1 MNTFIPKTG
10 YTIRQKTKKEII
22 LQSKKPILTIGAAKK
37 AASTNIEWFNVL
49 SELVDNAILVDKS
62 KCITVT
68 MNLHYNEDNEK
79 SYIEVIDDSIGIPEK
94 DILNVFDYG
103 QSSNHGKMLL
113 CKMGMGL
120 KGAIWGL
127 GEFDYLVTKTVNGNK
142 CQAKPAKYD
151 SDSDILEYVQVNPTT
166 SELDAQ
172 SSGTVVKIK
181 RVNDKLPNW
190 TSKAH
195 FDKFVDNFN
204 SMYANLLYENRVKI
218 IISYSNSLGIKWYK
232 ECSGSFPLMSNPRHL
247 LNNDISIGFNE
258 PTYIKD
264 TTTPIDG
271 VEIKTKNTKVKLTAW
286 HKPTPNQV
294 EKYYDS
300 SKNETYNPEKYKQS
314 LFGYGSDTGGYT
326 IMYKGKYIEF
336 GVEKNASRTENQGII
351 LEIQDDSGLSFTG
364 YKNTL
369 QKNNNYKE
377 MLEAVDAYLKQNG
390 FFVRSIVGTP
400 SVEEDEIVKKF
411 LEYIQK
417 DAIYLE
423 SFGIENY
430 QKQVETWIRTE
441 VGETDIIIRNY
452 ENPEIVTCVI
462 EAKKDRCG
470 GYEAAQLW
478 GYMAYHKCK
487 KGILL
492 SGADEQP
499 SLNAMIKSLKDFC
512 NLPEVEIQ
520 KMNVKTLKAGKFF
533 NI

>member
-1 MNTFIPKTG
+1 MKTSTHNT
-10 YTIRQKTKKEII
+10 QII
-22 LQSKKPILTIGAAKK
+22 LKSKKPILTIGAAKK
-37 AASTNIEWFNVL
+37 AASTNMEWYHVL
-49 SELVDNAILVDKS
+49 SELVDNTILIDK
-62 KCITVT
+62 KCIRVT
-68 MNLHYNEDNEK
+68 INLHHNEDNEK

-94 DILNVFDYG
+94 DILNIFDYG

-142 CQAKPAKYD
+142 CQAKPKKYD
-151 SDSDILEYVQVNPTT
+151 SDSDILEYVQINPTT

-190 TSKAH
+190 TVKAH
-195 FDKFVDNFN
+195 FDGFVDKFN
-204 SMYANLLYENRVKI
+204 SMYANLLYENKVKI
-218 IISYSNSLGIKWYK
+218 IISYSNSLGIKWYR
-232 ECSGSFPLMSNPRHL
+232 ECSGSFPLMSNPRHII
-247 LNNDISIGFNE
+247 NNDISMGFNE
-258 PTYIKD
+258 ASYIKN
-264 TTTPIDG
+264 TNTKIDG
-271 VEIKTKNTKVKLTAW
+271 LEIKTKNTKVKLTAW

-294 EKYYDS
+294 EKYYDF
-300 SKNETYNPEKYKQS
+300 SKNEAYNPEKYKES

-336 GVEKNASRTENQGII
+336 GVEKHQCRTENQGII

-377 MLEAVDAYLKQNG
+377 MIDAVDEYLKEIG

-423 SFGIENY
+423 SFGIENF

-441 VGETDIIIRNY
+441 VGETDIIIRDY
-452 ENPEIVTCVI
+452 QNPEIITCVI

-499 SLNAMIKSLKDFC
+499 AFNVMIKSLKDFC

>member
-1 MNTFIPKTG
+1 MSKS
-10 YTIRQKTKKEII
+10 KKQVI

-37 AASTNIEWFNVL
+37 AASTNIEWFSVL
-49 SELVDNAILVDKS
+49 SELIDNSILVDKS
-62 KCITVT
+62 KCVNVT
-68 MNLHYNEDNEK
+68 MNLHYNQDNES

-94 DILNVFDYG
+94 DILHVFDYG
-103 QSSNHGKMLL
+103 QSSNQGKMLL

-127 GEFDYLVTKTVNGNK
+127 GEFDYLITKTANGNK
-142 CQAKPAKYD
+142 CQAQPNKYD
-151 SDSDILEYVQVNPTT
+151 SDSDVLEYIQIEPTT
-166 SELDAQ
+166 SQLDAQ
-172 SSGTVVKIK
+172 TSGTIIRIK

-190 TSKAH
+190 ANKSH
-195 FDKFVDNFN
+195 FESFVDKIS
-204 SMYANLLYENRVKI
+204 SMYANLLHENRVKI
-218 IISYSNSLGIKWYK
+218 SISYSNSTGTKWYK
-232 ECSGSFPLMSNPRHL
+232 ECTGSFPLMSNPRHI

-264 TTTPIDG
+264 TTTPING
-271 VEIKTKNTKVKLTAW
+271 MEIKTKNTKIKLTAW

-300 SKNETYNPEKYKQS
+300 SKNEVYNPEKYKES
-314 LFGYGSDTGGYT
+314 LFGYGSETGGIT

-336 GVEKNASRTENQGII
+336 GVEKHRSRTESQGVI
-351 LEIQDDSGLSFTG
+351 LEIEDDSGLSFTG

-377 MLEAVDAYLKQNG
+377 MLLAVDEFLKENG

-411 LEYIQK
+411 LEFIQK
-417 DAIYLE
+417 DSIYLE
-423 SFGIENY
+423 NFGIESFH
-430 QKQVETWIRTE
+430 KQVETWIRTE
-441 VGETDIIIRNY
+441 VGETDIIIRDYNDP
-452 ENPEIVTCVI
+452 NIITCVI

-499 SLNAMIKSLKDFC
+499 SFGTMIKSLKEFC

-520 KMNVKTLKAGKFF
+520 KMNVKTLKSGRFF
-533 NI
+533 TI

>member
-1 MNTFIPKTG
+1 MNTKENE
-10 YTIRQKTKKEII
+10 KLKVLNKKRPE
-22 LQSKKPILTIGAAKK
+22 LTISAAKK
-37 AASTNIEWFNVL
+37 AASTNIEWYHVL

-62 KCITVT
+62 KCVNVT
-68 MNLHYNEDNEK
+68 INMHYNEDNEK

-94 DILNVFDYG
+94 DILNIFDYG
-103 QSSNHGKMLL
+103 QSANQGKMLL

-127 GEFDYLVTKTVNGNK
+127 GEFDYLITKTLNGNK
-142 CQAKPAKYD
+142 CQAQPMKYD
-151 SDSDILEYVQVNPTT
+151 SDSDILEYIQIKP
-166 SELDAQ
+166 SSFELDAQ
-172 SSGTVVKIK
+172 LSGTIVKIK

-190 TSKAH
+190 TNQSH
-195 FDKFVDNFN
+195 FDAFVFKIN
-204 SMYANLLYENRVKI
+204 SMYANLLHESRVNI
-218 IISYSNSLGIKWYK
+218 HISYSNSSGSKWYK
-232 ECSGSFPLMSNPRHL
+232 ECVGSFPLMSNPRHL

-264 TTTPIDG
+264 TTTPIDKI
-271 VEIKTKNTKVKLTAW
+271 EIKTKHTKVKLTAW

-294 EKYYDS
+294 EKYFDT
-300 SKNETYNPEKYKQS
+300 SKNKVYNPQTYKDS
-314 LFGYGSDTGGYT
+314 LFGYGSETGGIT
-326 IMYKGKYIEF
+326 IMYRGKYIEF
-336 GVEKNASRTENQGII
+336 GVEKHASRTENQGII
-351 LEIQDDSGLSFTG
+351 LEMDDDSGLSFTG

-369 QKNNNYKE
+369 QKNNNYRE
-377 MLEAVDAYLKQNG
+377 MLEAVDAFLKENG

-411 LEYIQK
+411 LEYIQT
-417 DAIYLE
+417 DSIYLE
-423 SFGIENY
+423 SLGIESY

-441 VGETDIIIRNY
+441 VGETDIIVRDYND
-452 ENPEIVTCVI
+452 PEIVTCVI

-478 GYMAYHKCK
+478 GYMAYHNCK

-499 SLNAMIKSLKDFC
+499 SFNVMIKSLKDFC
-512 NLPEVEIQ
+512 NLPEVEIK